1 MQMKALTIPASRL
14 SMRETMRSMS
24 ATVSNLRSRLDAMAC
39 LTVAIIAIIVFFCS
53 LGAMHVPSIIV
64 SGLTALT
71 TAAIAPVSKEGG
83 AA

>member
-1 MQMKALTIPASRL
+1 MKALSIPASRL
-14 SMRETMRSMS
+14 SMRELMS
-24 ATVSNLRSRLDAMAC
+24 AISSTVSNLRSRLDARAC
-39 LTVAIIAIIVFFCS
+39 LTVAIIAISVFFCA
-53 LGAMHVPSIIV
+53 LGAMHVPSIIG